1 MAVELSDLQVLR
13 PGAGAPVTL
22 VDRVSFTV
30 PDGSSL
36 GIIGESGSG
45 KSLTLKAMLGLL
57 PRGIEAVGGR
67 VRVGEEELTLPTDPR
82 RHAGFA
88 RRAGLGMVFQDPST
102 ALDPLLTVGTQL
114 REVHRYHHP
123 RPRPRTDPVA
133 ELLAAVELDAGLA
146 DRHPHTLSGGQRQR
160 VVIALALAAGPRVL
174 LCDEPTTALDVTV
187 QATILALLARLRAE
201 RGLTLIFV
209 SHDLAVV
216 SRVADHALVL
226 QHGVVVA
233 RGTIAEIVGSPP
245 AGYAQMLV
253 ETARDTERALHELR
267 GARR

>member
-1 MAVELSDLQVLR
+1 MAVELHDLLVR
-13 PGAGAPVTL
+13 TATTTL
-22 VDRVSFTV
+22 VDAVSFTV
-30 PDGSSL
+30 PDGTSL

-57 PRGIEAVGGR
+57 PRGLTAAGGR
-67 VRVGEEELTLPTDPR
+67 IRVDDEELALPADPR
-82 RHAGFA
+82 RHAQFA

-102 ALDPLLTVGTQL
+102 ALDPLLTIGTQL
-114 REVHRYHHP
+114 REVYRFHHRGTRHA
-123 RPRPRTDPVA
+123 PVA
-133 ELLAAVELDAGLA
+133 ELLDAVELDAVLA

-160 VVIALALAAGPRVL
+160 VVIALALAAEPRVL

-187 QATILALLARLRAE
+187 QATILALLARLRTE
-201 RGLTLIFV
+201 RGLTLVFV

-245 AGYAQMLV
+245 EGYAQMLV
-253 ETARDTERALHELR
+253 QTARDTERALHELR
-267 GARR
+267 GAAR

>member
-1 MAVELSDLQVLR
+1 MTVELHDLQVR
-13 PGAGAPVTL
+13 TGGSEPATL
-22 VDRVSFTV
+22 VSSVSFSI

-57 PRGIEAVGGR
+57 PRGVDAVGGR
-67 VRVGEEELTLPTDPR
+67 VRVGDDELVLPADPR
-82 RHAGFA
+82 SHARFA
-88 RRAGLGMVFQDPST
+88 SRAGLGMVFQDPST
-102 ALDPLLTVGTQL
+102 ALDPLLTVGAQL
-114 REVHRYHHP
+114 REVYRYHHP
-123 RPRPRTDPVA
+123 RTRTDPVA
-133 ELLAAVELDAGLA
+133 DLLASVELDGGLA
-146 DRHPHTLSGGQRQR
+146 DRHPHALSGGQRQR
-160 VVIALALAAGPRVL
+160 VVIALALAAEPRVL

-187 QATILALLARLRAE
+187 QARILELLARLRSE

-216 SRVADHALVL
+216 SRVVDHALVL

-233 RGTIAEIVGSPP
+233 QGAIADIVESPP

-253 ETARDTERALHELR
+253 ETARDMERALHELR
-267 GARR
+267 GAGR